1 MLLISGV
8 SAPSIED
15 SMAMVAVALVLYGM
29 IKFLSWTFSSSGK
42 SFSLIT
48 TIIDFFLVSLSHI
61 RMFCSIEKN
70 TVLKYI

>member
-15 SMAMVAVALVLYGM
+15 SMAMVAVALVLYDM

-42 SFSLIT
+42 SVQSDHYNI
-48 TIIDFFLVSLSHI
+48 
-61 RMFCSIEKN
+61 
-70 TVLKYI
+70 